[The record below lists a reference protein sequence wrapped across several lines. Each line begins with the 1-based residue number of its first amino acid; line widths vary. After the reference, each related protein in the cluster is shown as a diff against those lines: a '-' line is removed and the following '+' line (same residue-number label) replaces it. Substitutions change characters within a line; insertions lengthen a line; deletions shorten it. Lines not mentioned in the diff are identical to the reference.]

1 MTQHYNAA
9 VLDPDACLDKLKQVR
24 GPVQL
29 TLTPAASA
37 DELINSVVVD
47 EPDVVLLDLE
57 KTDQSA
63 WDIANRL
70 RQANPAI
77 PILVLSSNPDW
88 SVLEKDPLIEFVR
101 SPYDPSEVLQRVFR
115 LVHAVSQ
122 SDPPNKYRL
131 PNLVVDDLRS
141 DSGRVDAKRVCEM
154 FGISIP
160 VLARIMNVGE
170 PALYKTPDS
179 RSIQPKLIEFERI
192 AWGLIRLTGSPKGL
206 RIWLNTPNP
215 ELDQELPIDYIKE
228 GYVEDVAAMVED
240 TLLGHPS

>member
-1 MTQHYNAA
+1 MTQCYNAA
-9 VLDPDACLDKLKQVR
+9 VLDPDACLDKLKQAS
-24 GPVQL
+24 GPVRL
-29 TLTPAASA
+29 NLTPAASA
-37 DELINSVVVD
+37 EELINSVVVE

-57 KTDQSA
+57 KTGQSG

-70 RQANPAI
+70 RQANPVI

-88 SVLEKDPLIEFVR
+88 SVLEKDPLIEIVR
-101 SPYDPSEVLQRVFR
+101 SPYDPSEVLQRILR

-122 SDPPNKYRL
+122 ADPPNRYRL
-131 PNLVVDDLRS
+131 PNLVVDELRS
-141 DSGRVDAKRVCEM
+141 DNGRVDAKRVCEM

-160 VLARIMNVGE
+160 LLARIIDVGE

-179 RSIQPKLIEFERI
+179 RSIQPRLIEFERI
-192 AWGLIRLTGSPKGL
+192 AWGLLKLTGSVKGL

-228 GYVEDVAAMVED
+228 GFVEDVAAVVED
-240 TLLGHPS
+240 SLLGHPS